1 MEIGLQ
7 AGILL
12 MVDMIRTVRREK
24 EKKVD
29 IE

>member
-12 MVDMIRTVRREK
+12 MVDMVRNIERK
-24 EKKVD
+24 ITPEKKIV
-29 IE
+29 